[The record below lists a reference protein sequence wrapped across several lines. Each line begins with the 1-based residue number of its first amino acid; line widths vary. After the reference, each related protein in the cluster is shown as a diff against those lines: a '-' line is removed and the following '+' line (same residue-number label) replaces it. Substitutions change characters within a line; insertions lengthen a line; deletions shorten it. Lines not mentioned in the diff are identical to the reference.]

1 MNPSARSD
9 APFSVIFGMTL
20 AHRVG
25 FAYKQQLK
33 FTQTMEKQK
42 IEIELTLD
50 QLTQLEYVASL
61 ANRDTEEYARDILV
75 VFLTQITAPIV
86 NLPKTKTEDE

>member
-1 MNPSARSD
+1 
-9 APFSVIFGMTL
+9 
-20 AHRVG
+20 
-25 FAYKQQLK
+25 
-33 FTQTMEKQK
+33 MEKQK

-61 ANRDTEEYARDILV
+61 ANRGTEDYARDILV
-75 VFLTQITAPIV
+75 VFLTQITAPII